1 MSAGPTSLDNRIPP
15 PVVMLSIGVAMWL
28 LARLAPQFA
37 VHFLLQWPLATALAV
52 AGLLCEVLPGL
63 RFGRAGTTVNPLRP
77 QNSSR
82 LVVEGLN
89 RYSRNPMYLGQLL
102 LLFAWAVILAH
113 PVSALL
119 APLFA
124 LYITRFQIVPEERS
138 LAAHFGAEYEAYR
151 ARVRRW
157 I

>member
-1 MSAGPTSLDNRIPP
+1 M
-15 PVVMLSIGVAMWL
+15 VMLSIGFAMWL
-28 LARLAPQFA
+28 LARLTPQFS
-37 VHFLLQWPLATALAV
+37 VDFLPRWPLATALV
-52 AGLLCEVLPGL
+52 ITGLLCEVLPSL
-63 RFGRAGTTVNPLRP
+63 RFSRASTTVNPLRP

-89 RYSRNPMYLGQLL
+89 RYSRNPMYLGQQA
-102 LLFAWAVILAH
+102 LLFAWAAMLAH
-113 PVSALL
+113 PLSALL
-119 APLFA
+119 TPLFA
-124 LYITRFQIVPEERS
+124 LYITRFQIVPEERA

>member
-1 MSAGPTSLDNRIPP
+1 MSAPSSALDNRIPP
-15 PVVMLSIGVAMWL
+15 PLVLLLIGVAMWA

-37 VHFLLQWPLATALAV
+37 LSFPLRWPLATALAC

-63 RFGRAGTTVNPLRP
+63 RFGRTGTTVNPLQP
-77 QNSSR
+77 QNASS

-89 RYSRNPMYLGQLL
+89 RYSRNPMYVGQLL
-102 LLFAWAVILAH
+102 LLVAWAVMLAH
-113 PVSALL
+113 PLSALL
-119 APLFA
+119 PPLFV
-124 LYITRFQIVPEERS
+124 LYITRFQIVPEERA
-138 LAAHFGAEYEAYR
+138 LEARFGAEYRAYR

>member
-1 MSAGPTSLDNRIPP
+1 MSARPTLLDHRIPP
-15 PVVMLSIGVAMWL
+15 PVVMLSIGFAMWMI
-28 LARLAPQFA
+28 ARLAPQFA
-37 VHFLLQWPLATALAV
+37 VHFLLQWPLATALV
-52 AGLLCEVLPGL
+52 CAGLLCELLPGL
-63 RFGRAGTTVNPLRP
+63 HFRRAHTTVNPLRP

-89 RYSRNPMYLGQLL
+89 RYSRNPMYLGQLVL
-102 LLFAWAVILAH
+102 LIAWAVILAH
-113 PVSALL
+113 PLSALL
-119 APLFA
+119 PPLFV
-124 LYITRFQIVPEERS
+124 LYITRFQIVPEERA

>member
-1 MSAGPTSLDNRIPP
+1 MSVRPTPLDTRIPP
-15 PVVMLSIGVAMWL
+15 PVVLMSVGFAMWL
-28 LARLAPQFA
+28 LARLTPQFS
-37 VHFLLQWPLATALAV
+37 VHFLLQWPLATALV
-52 AGLLCEVLPGL
+52 IIGLLCEVLPGR
-63 RFGRAGTTVNPLRP
+63 RFSRAGTTVNPLRP

-89 RYSRNPMYLGQLL
+89 RYTRNPMYLGQQV
-102 LLFAWAVILAH
+102 LLFAWAAMLAH
-113 PVSALL
+113 PLSALL

-124 LYITRFQIVPEERS
+124 LYITRFQIVPEERA